1 MSKVKTSGYACF
13 IDDEQEFGNVGYY
26 SKFSKSKTKEHRGKP
41 DGEKSKDKKK
51 DFTEQRRLKR
61 GE

>member
-1 MSKVKTSGYACF
+1 MSKVKTSGYARF
-13 IDDEQEFGNVGYY
+13 IDDELEFSGLGYY

-41 DGEKSKDKKK
+41 DHEKSKDKKK

>member
-1 MSKVKTSGYACF
+1 MSKIKSSSYARF
-13 IDDEQEFGNVGYY
+13 TDDELEFGGVSYY
-26 SKFSKSKTKEHRGKP
+26 SKLSKNKTKEHRGKP
-41 DGEKSKDKKK
+41 DHEKSKDKKK